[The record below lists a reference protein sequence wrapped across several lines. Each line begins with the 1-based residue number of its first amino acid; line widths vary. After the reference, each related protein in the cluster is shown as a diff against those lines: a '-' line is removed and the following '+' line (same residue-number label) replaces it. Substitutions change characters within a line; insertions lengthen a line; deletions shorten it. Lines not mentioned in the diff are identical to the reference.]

1 MKNSLLIS
9 LLCGLVFI
17 YTACDEYDDTYPAE
31 YHKIISLKQTGE
43 ESMNLYNTGQD
54 ASFDITVMKSG
65 YDPSL
70 TAQAKLTVLS
80 DEALKEY
87 NENYTILP
95 STTYTIEGSEIN
107 FQPDELYKISKVVMK
122 TNDIQALVELPD
134 NAGKTFVLPISLV
147 SSTDSVNS
155 MNDLYVVKPV
165 ITTPKVTF
173 KISEEECVKGFASET
188 EPALFIIPLGME
200 IDNQWDFTA
209 KVEIV
214 NNDGEEG
221 YLPSNTVTLENDG
234 VVAFEPGKEASLKVS
249 VSAGSGG
256 DLTNLVIG
264 GKVAIRI
271 TEVNGIGFDFDT
283 AEFTLTVTGK
293 EYTYNNKGLDAS
305 MLSFNFTAFANGTS
319 DNLFDKD
326 ALTFVQTPFP
336 NRGFSETKTH
346 PYFQLTLPEGVTDF
360 ALSLTQCHE
369 NPVALLRGFD
379 VIWSADG
386 SFTDIPDAK
395 KSYSMD
401 ELDAAGAINVG
412 ASFTTSACHS
422 AVPVKYIRLVQT
434 WNCEGTTVV
443 GSTER
448 WHFRMAELRLYGVS
462 IQ

>member
-1 MKNSLLIS
+1 MKKSFLIS

-31 YHKIISLKQTGE
+31 YHKIMSLKQIGE

-54 ASFDITVMKSG
+54 ATFDITVMKSG

-70 TAQAKLTVLS
+70 TAQAELTVLS

-87 NENYTILP
+87 NEDYTILP
-95 STTYTIEGSEIN
+95 STTYTIEGREID
-107 FQPDELYKISKVVMK
+107 FQPGELYKISKVVMK
-122 TNDIQALVELPD
+122 TNDIQALVEQPE

-155 MNDLYVVKPV
+155 MNNLYVVKPV

-173 KISEEECVKGFASET
+173 KVSEEECVKGFTSET

-214 NNDGEEG
+214 DNDGEKG

-234 VVAFEPGKEASLKVS
+234 IVTFEPGKEASLKVA

-256 DLTNLVIG
+256 DLTNLVVG
-264 GKVAIRI
+264 GKVTIRI
-271 TEVNGIGFDFDT
+271 TEVNGISFDFDT
-283 AEFTLTVTGK
+283 TEFNLTVTGK

-336 NRGFSETKTH
+336 NRGFSETKTN

-360 ALSLTQCHE
+360 ALSFTQCHE
-369 NPVALLRGFD
+369 NAVALLRGFD
-379 VIWSADG
+379 IIWSADG
-386 SFTDIPDAK
+386 SFTDIPDAR

-422 AVPVKYIRLVQT
+422 DTPVKYIRLVQT
-434 WNCEGTTVV
+434 WNCEGTTAV

-462 IQ
+462 IR